1 MKRPLPLIA
10 ITLAML
16 LPLAAAQARGPAP
29 ASAPL
34 PADSIYQLDARMTDQ
49 SGRATSFA
57 ARRGRVQLVSMFY
70 TACRYICPLIIDSGL
85 AVEKKLSPAEKA
97 RLGIT
102 LISMDPRRDTP
113 AALLQVAT
121 RRRLDL
127 TRWALLRP
135 QAGDVRAIAGVLGI
149 RYRELADGEFNH
161 SSAMVLLDAEGRE
174 LARTEKMGS
183 VPDPAF
189 VAAVKKALAAR

>member
-1 MKRPLPLIA
+1 MKRPLSLIA

-49 SGRATSFA
+49 SGKATSLA
-57 ARRGRVQLVSMFY
+57 GRRGRVQLVSMFY
-70 TACRYICPLIIDSGL
+70 TSCRYICPLIIDSGL
-85 AVEKKLSPAEKA
+85 AIEKQLTPAEKA

-102 LISMDPRRDTP
+102 LISMDPKRDDP
-113 AALLQVAT
+113 AALTRVAT
-121 RRRLDL
+121 RRKLDL

-161 SSAMVLLDAEGRE
+161 SSAMVLLDAQGRE
-174 LARTEKMGS
+174 LARTEKLGS
-183 VPDPAF
+183 VPDPVFA
-189 VAAVKKALAAR
+189 AAVKKALAAR

>member
-1 MKRPLPLIA
+1 MKRPLSLIA

-16 LPLAAAQARGPAP
+16 LPFAAADARGPAS

-49 SGRATSFA
+49 SGKATSLA
-57 ARRGRVQLVSMFY
+57 GRRGRVQLVSMFY
-70 TACRYICPLIIDSGL
+70 TSCRYICPLIIDSGQ
-85 AVEKKLSPAEKA
+85 AIEKKLTPAEKA

-102 LISMDPRRDTP
+102 LISMDPKRDDP
-113 AALLQVAT
+113 AALTRVAT
-121 RRRLDL
+121 RRKLDL

-161 SSAMVLLDAEGRE
+161 SSAMVLLDAQGRE
-174 LARTEKMGS
+174 LARTEKLGS
-183 VPDPAF
+183 VPDPVFA
-189 VAAVKKALAAR
+189 AAVKKALAAR

>member
-1 MKRPLPLIA
+1 MKRPLSLIA

-34 PADSIYQLDARMTDQ
+34 PADSIYQLDAWMTDQ
-49 SGRATSFA
+49 SGKATSLA
-57 ARRGRVQLVSMFY
+57 GRRGRVQLVSMFY
-70 TACRYICPLIIDSGL
+70 TSCRYICPLIIDSGL
-85 AVEKKLSPAEKA
+85 AIEKKLTPAEKA

-102 LISMDPRRDTP
+102 LISMDPKRDDP
-113 AALLQVAT
+113 AALTRVAT
-121 RRRLDL
+121 RRKLDL

-161 SSAMVLLDAEGRE
+161 SSAMVLLDAQGRE
-174 LARTEKMGS
+174 LARTEKLGS
-183 VPDPAF
+183 VPDPVFA
-189 VAAVKKALAAR
+189 AAVKKALAAR

>member
-10 ITLAML
+10 IALAML
-16 LPLAAAQARGPAP
+16 LPFAAADARGPAS

-49 SGRATSFA
+49 SGKATSLA

-70 TACRYICPLIIDSGL
+70 TSCRYICPLIIDSGQ
-85 AVEKKLSPAEKA
+85 AIEKKLTPAEKA

-102 LISMDPRRDTP
+102 LISMDPKRDDP
-113 AALLQVAT
+113 AALMRVAT
-121 RRRLDL
+121 RRKLDL
-127 TRWALLRP
+127 ARWALLRP

-161 SSAMVLLDAEGRE
+161 SSAMVLLDAQGRE
-174 LARTEKMGS
+174 LARTEKLGS

-189 VAAVKKALAAR
+189 VAAVRKALAAR

>member
-1 MKRPLPLIA
+1 MKRPLALIA
-10 ITLAML
+10 IALAAL
-16 LPLAAAQARGPAP
+16 LPFAAADARGPAS

-34 PADSIYQLDARMTDQ
+34 PADSLYQLDARMTDQ

-135 QAGDVRAIAGVLGI
+135 HAGDVRAIAGVLGI

>member
-10 ITLAML
+10 IALAML
-16 LPLAAAQARGPAP
+16 LPFAAADARGPAS

-49 SGRATSFA
+49 SGKATSLA

-70 TACRYICPLIIDSGL
+70 TSCRYICPLIIDSGQ
-85 AVEKKLSPAEKA
+85 AIEKKLSPAEKA

-102 LISMDPRRDTP
+102 LISMDPKRDDP
-113 AALLQVAT
+113 AALMRVAT
-121 RRRLDL
+121 RRKLDL
-127 TRWALLRP
+127 ARWALLRP
-135 QAGDVRAIAGVLGI
+135 QAADVRAIAGVLGI

-161 SSAMVLLDAEGRE
+161 SSAMVLLDAQGRE
-174 LARTEKMGS
+174 LARTEKLGS

-189 VAAVKKALAAR
+189 VAAVRKALAAR

>member
-10 ITLAML
+10 IALAML
-16 LPLAAAQARGPAP
+16 LPFAAADARGPAS

-49 SGRATSFA
+49 SGKATSLA

-70 TACRYICPLIIDSGL
+70 TSCRYICPLIIDSGQ
-85 AVEKKLSPAEKA
+85 AIEKKLTPAEKA

-102 LISMDPRRDTP
+102 LVSMDPKRDDP
-113 AALLQVAT
+113 AALMRVAT
-121 RRRLDL
+121 RRKLDL
-127 TRWALLRP
+127 ARWALQRP

-161 SSAMVLLDAEGRE
+161 SSAMVLLDAQGRE
-174 LARTEKMGS
+174 LARTEKLGS

-189 VAAVKKALAAR
+189 VAAVRKALAAR

>member
-1 MKRPLPLIA
+1 MKRPLSLIA

-49 SGRATSFA
+49 SGKATSLA
-57 ARRGRVQLVSMFY
+57 GRRGRVQLVSMFY
-70 TACRYICPLIIDSGL
+70 TSCRYICPLIIDSGL
-85 AVEKKLSPAEKA
+85 AIEKKLTPAEKA

-102 LISMDPRRDTP
+102 LISMDPKRDDP
-113 AALLQVAT
+113 AALTRVAT
-121 RRRLDL
+121 RRKLDL

-161 SSAMVLLDAEGRE
+161 SSAMVLLDAQGRE
-174 LARTEKMGS
+174 LARTEKLGS
-183 VPDPAF
+183 VPDPVFA
-189 VAAVKKALAAR
+189 AAVKKALAAR

>member
-10 ITLAML
+10 IVLAML
-16 LPLAAAQARGPAP
+16 LPFAAADARGPAS

-49 SGRATSFA
+49 SGKATSLA
-57 ARRGRVQLVSMFY
+57 GRRGRVQLVSMFY
-70 TACRYICPLIIDSGL
+70 TSCRYICPLIIDSGL
-85 AVEKKLSPAEKA
+85 AIEKQLTPAEKA

-102 LISMDPRRDTP
+102 LISMDPKRDDP
-113 AALLQVAT
+113 AALTRVAT
-121 RRRLDL
+121 RRKLDL

-161 SSAMVLLDAEGRE
+161 SSAMVLLDAQGRE
-174 LARTEKMGS
+174 LARTEKLGS

-189 VAAVKKALAAR
+189 AAAVKKALAAR

>member
-10 ITLAML
+10 IALAML

-49 SGRATSFA
+49 SGKATSLA
-57 ARRGRVQLVSMFY
+57 GRRGRVQLVSMFY
-70 TACRYICPLIIDSGL
+70 TSCRYICPLIIDSGL
-85 AVEKKLSPAEKA
+85 AIEKQLTPAEKA

-102 LISMDPRRDTP
+102 LISMDPKRDDP
-113 AALLQVAT
+113 AALTRVAT
-121 RRRLDL
+121 RRKLDL
-127 TRWALLRP
+127 SRWALLRP

-161 SSAMVLLDAEGRE
+161 SSAMVLLDAQGRE
-174 LARTEKMGS
+174 LARTEKLGS
-183 VPDPAF
+183 VPDPVFA
-189 VAAVKKALAAR
+189 AAVKKALAAR

>member
-10 ITLAML
+10 IVLAML
-16 LPLAAAQARGPAP
+16 LPFAAADARGPAS

-49 SGRATSFA
+49 SGKATSLA

-70 TACRYICPLIIDSGL
+70 TSCRYICPLIIDSGL
-85 AVEKKLSPAEKA
+85 AIEKKLTPAEKS

-102 LISMDPRRDTP
+102 LISMDPKRDDP
-113 AALLQVAT
+113 AALMRVAT
-121 RRRLDL
+121 RRKLDL
-127 TRWALLRP
+127 TRWTLLRP
-135 QAGDVRAIAGVLGI
+135 RQQDVRALAGVFGI

-161 SSAMVLLDAEGRE
+161 TSALVLLDAEGRI
-174 LARTEKMGS
+174 LARTEQLGG
-183 VPDPAF
+183 VPDPVF
-189 VAAVKKALAAR
+189 LAAVKKALASR

>member
-10 ITLAML
+10 IVLAML

-49 SGRATSFA
+49 SGKATSLA
-57 ARRGRVQLVSMFY
+57 GRRGRVQLVSMFY
-70 TACRYICPLIIDSGL
+70 TSCRYICPLIIDSGL
-85 AVEKKLSPAEKA
+85 AIEKKLTPAEKA

-102 LISMDPRRDTP
+102 LISMDPKRDDP
-113 AALLQVAT
+113 AALTRVAT
-121 RRRLDL
+121 RRKLDL

-161 SSAMVLLDAEGRE
+161 SSAMVLLDAQGRE
-174 LARTEKMGS
+174 LARTEKLGS
-183 VPDPAF
+183 VPDPVFA
-189 VAAVKKALAAR
+189 AAVKKALAAR

>member
-1 MKRPLPLIA
+1 MKRPLCLIA
-10 ITLAML
+10 IALAML

-49 SGRATSFA
+49 SGKATSLA
-57 ARRGRVQLVSMFY
+57 GRRGRVQLVSMFY
-70 TACRYICPLIIDSGL
+70 TSCRYICPLIIDSGL
-85 AVEKKLSPAEKA
+85 AIEKKLTSAEKA

-102 LISMDPRRDTP
+102 LISMDPKRDDP
-113 AALLQVAT
+113 AALTRVAT
-121 RRRLDL
+121 RRKLDL

-161 SSAMVLLDAEGRE
+161 SSVMVLLDAQGRE
-174 LARTEKMGS
+174 LARTEKLGS
-183 VPDPAF
+183 VPDPVFA
-189 VAAVKKALAAR
+189 AAVKKALAAR

>member
-10 ITLAML
+10 IALAML
-16 LPLAAAQARGPAP
+16 LPFAAADARGPAS

-49 SGRATSFA
+49 SGKATSLA

-70 TACRYICPLIIDSGL
+70 TSCRYICPLIIDSGQ
-85 AVEKKLSPAEKA
+85 AIEKKLTPAEKA

-102 LISMDPRRDTP
+102 LVSMDPKRDDP
-113 AALLQVAT
+113 AALMRVAT
-121 RRRLDL
+121 RRKLDL
-127 TRWALLRP
+127 ARWALLRP

-149 RYRELADGEFNH
+149 RYRERADGEFNH
-161 SSAMVLLDAEGRE
+161 SSAMVLLDAQGRE
-174 LARTEKMGS
+174 LARTEKLGS

-189 VAAVKKALAAR
+189 VAAVRKALAAR

>member
-10 ITLAML
+10 IALAML
-16 LPLAAAQARGPAP
+16 LPFAAADARGPAS

-49 SGRATSFA
+49 SGKATSLA

-70 TACRYICPLIIDSGL
+70 TSCRYICPLIIDSGQ
-85 AVEKKLSPAEKA
+85 AIEKKLTPAEKA

-102 LISMDPRRDTP
+102 LVSMDPKRDDP
-113 AALLQVAT
+113 AALMRVAT
-121 RRRLDL
+121 RRKLDL
-127 TRWALLRP
+127 ARWVLLRP

-161 SSAMVLLDAEGRE
+161 SSAMVLLDAQGRE
-174 LARTEKMGS
+174 LARTEKLGS

-189 VAAVKKALAAR
+189 VAAVRKALAAR

>member
-1 MKRPLPLIA
+1 MKRPLCLIA
-10 ITLAML
+10 IALAML

-49 SGRATSFA
+49 SGKATSLA
-57 ARRGRVQLVSMFY
+57 GRRGGVQLVSMFY
-70 TACRYICPLIIDSGL
+70 TSCRYICPLIIDSGL
-85 AVEKKLSPAEKA
+85 AIEKQLTPAEKA

-102 LISMDPRRDTP
+102 LISMDPKRDDP
-113 AALLQVAT
+113 AALTRVAT
-121 RRRLDL
+121 RRKLDL

-161 SSAMVLLDAEGRE
+161 NSAMVLLDAQGRE
-174 LARTEKMGS
+174 LARTEKLGS
-183 VPDPAF
+183 VPDPVFA
-189 VAAVKKALAAR
+189 AAVKKALAAR

>member
-1 MKRPLPLIA
+1 MKRPLSLIA

-49 SGRATSFA
+49 SGKATSLA
-57 ARRGRVQLVSMFY
+57 GRRGRVQLVSMFY
-70 TACRYICPLIIDSGL
+70 TSCRYICPLIIDSGL
-85 AVEKKLSPAEKA
+85 AIEKQLTPAEKA

-102 LISMDPRRDTP
+102 LISMDPKRDDP
-113 AALLQVAT
+113 AALTRVAT
-121 RRRLDL
+121 RRKLDL

-161 SSAMVLLDAEGRE
+161 SSVMVLLDAQGRE
-174 LARTEKMGS
+174 LARTEKLGS
-183 VPDPAF
+183 VPDPVFA
-189 VAAVKKALAAR
+189 AAVKKALAAR

>member
-1 MKRPLPLIA
+1 MKRPLALIA
-10 ITLAML
+10 IALAAL
-16 LPLAAAQARGPAP
+16 LPFAAADARGPAS

-34 PADSIYQLDARMTDQ
+34 PADSLYQLDARMTDQ

-85 AVEKKLSPAEKA
+85 AIEKKLTPAEKA

-102 LISMDPRRDTP
+102 LVSMDPKRDDP
-113 AALLQVAT
+113 AALMRVAT
-121 RRRLDL
+121 RRKLDL
-127 TRWALLRP
+127 ARWALLRP

-161 SSAMVLLDAEGRE
+161 SSAMVLLDAQGRE
-174 LARTEKMGS
+174 LARTEKLGS

-189 VAAVKKALAAR
+189 VAAVRKALAAR